1 MSNKRIIGM
10 AAALLLCGAAA
21 QARGDD
27 FGLWTEIN
35 VAKSLPHDLELSFE
49 GEYRMEDYLRKT
61 DRIGGTLS
69 LGYKATKFMKFKVG
83 YALLCGYNSE
93 ERKDKYT
100 NDVQD
105 PFFYEGYNLTESYWS
120 LRHRF
125 KADVTFDKKFFK
137 CLKVSLR
144 ERYQYTYR
152 PEQEVPRLKYRGIN
166 NQTPSGDYEFIPSP
180 GSPES
185 DPDVKHEKRTHMLR
199 SRLEFQ
205 YDRKKCNWKPFVSFE
220 VYNNLGQQMKTD
232 EYKVMCGTDYKISK
246 QHKVSMSYLYNTD
259 MEAHPYESRHV
270 LIVGYSFD
278 F

>member
-1 MSNKRIIGM
+1 MSNKRIIGIV
-10 AAALLLCGAAA
+10 AALLLVGAAA

-105 PFFYEGYNLTESYWS
+105 PFFYEGYNITEAYWS

>member
-1 MSNKRIIGM
+1 MRNKRILGTV
-10 AAALLLCGAAA
+10 AALLLVGAAA

-49 GEYRMEDYLRKT
+49 GEYRMEDHLRKT

-69 LGYKATKFMKFKVG
+69 LGYKATKFMKLKVG

-137 CLKVSLR
+137 WLKVSLR

>member
-1 MSNKRIIGM
+1 MRDKRILGT
-10 AAALLLCGAAA
+10 AVALLLWGVAA

-35 VAKSLPHDLELSFE
+35 VAKSLPHNLELSFE
-49 GEYRMEDYLRKT
+49 GEYRMEDHLRKT

-105 PFFYEGYNLTESYWS
+105 PFFYEGYNLTDSYWS

-137 CLKVSLR
+137 CLKISLR

-152 PEQEVPRLKYRGIN
+152 PEQEVPRMKYRFYN
-166 NQTPSGDYEFIPSP
+166 DSPIPGETNFVLKP
-180 GSPES
+180 GYPES

-205 YDRKKCNWKPFVSFE
+205 YDRKKCDWKPFVSFE

-246 QHKVSMSYLYNTD
+246 QHKVSMSYLFNTD
-259 MEAHPYESRHV
+259 METHPYESRHV
-270 LIVGYSFD
+270 LILGYSFD

>member
-1 MSNKRIIGM
+1 MRNKRILGT
-10 AAALLLCGAAA
+10 AAALLLWGVAA

-49 GEYRMEDYLRKT
+49 GEYRMEDHLRKT

-105 PFFYEGYNLTESYWS
+105 PFYYEGYNLTEAYWS

-137 CLKVSLR
+137 WLKISLR
-144 ERYQYTYR
+144 ERYQYTFR

-166 NQTPSGDYEFIPSP
+166 NPTSSGEYEFIPSP

-199 SRLEFQ
+199 SRLELQ
-205 YDRKKCNWKPFVSFE
+205 YDKKKCDWKPFVSFE
-220 VYNNLGQQMKTD
+220 VYNNLGRQMKTD

-246 QHKVSMSYLYNTD
+246 QHKVNVSYLFNTD

-270 LIVGYSFD
+270 LILGYSFD

>member
-1 MSNKRIIGM
+1 MRNKRILGM
-10 AAALLLCGAAA
+10 TAALLLCGAAA
-21 QARGDD
+21 QAQDDD

-35 VAKSLPHDLELSFE
+35 VAKSLPHNLELSFE
-49 GEYRMEDYLRKT
+49 GEYRMEDHLRKT

-137 CLKVSLR
+137 WLKISLR

-166 NQTPSGDYEFIPSP
+166 LPTASGDYEFIPSP

-185 DPDVKHEKRTHMLR
+185 DSDVKHEKRTHMLR
-199 SRLEFQ
+199 SRLELQ
-205 YDRKKCNWKPFVSFE
+205 YDKKKCDWKPFVSFE
-220 VYNNLGQQMKTD
+220 VYNNLGRQMKTD
-232 EYKVMCGTDYKISK
+232 EYKVMCGTEYKISK

-270 LIVGYSFD
+270 LILGYSFD